1 MKPLKFLYT
10 DGRDVVVTDYML
22 ETKKARYYLKGVTNF
37 GLAVIKPKFL
47 PGLTFLVVGIALV
60 ADVYFNLTPYN
71 NLINLTPTVEF
82 FAGIGTILV
91 GFILM
96 IMTRRK
102 YALRIETAEGYKHV
116 VISKSKEYIDQV
128 LNALRKAK
136 MTALDARI

>member
-47 PGLTFLVVGIALV
+47 PGLTFFVVGIALV

>member
-22 ETKKARYYLKGVTNF
+22 ETRKARYYLKGVTNF

-136 MTALDARI
+136 MTALDARL